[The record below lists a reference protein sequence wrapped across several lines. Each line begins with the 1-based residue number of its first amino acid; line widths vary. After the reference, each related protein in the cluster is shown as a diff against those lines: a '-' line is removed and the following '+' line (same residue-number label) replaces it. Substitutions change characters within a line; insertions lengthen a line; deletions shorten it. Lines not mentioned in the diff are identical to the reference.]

1 MQFGEHIKEQ
11 RKIKNMTQEDVA
23 KHLHVS
29 RKTISSWENE
39 NSYPDIKSLVKIS
52 DLYQISLDT
61 LLNEDSGLKE
71 YLQKDK
77 VQDNFVELKYV
88 INALFYLAILLVAT
102 LKNYSSLFFLF
113 GVFLLRLACDHFM
126 KESKL
131 LNIDYDL
138 PFRNWN
144 RSLPVKIFFI
154 SSFVFIFGFAGWT
167 IYADFNNLNTN
178 LPMIAMG
185 ISLQVM
191 NLILYIINKFHI
203 R

>member
-1 MQFGEHIKEQ
+1 MQFGERIQQQ

-23 KHLHVS
+23 THLNVS

-39 NSYPDIKSLVKIS
+39 NSYPDIKRLVRIS

-61 LLNEDSGLKE
+61 LLNEDSRLKE

-88 INALFYLAILLVAT
+88 INALLFLALSLVAI

-113 GVFLLRLACDHFM
+113 GVFLLRFACDHFM

-138 PFRNWN
+138 PLRNWN

-154 SSFVFIFGFAGWT
+154 SCFVFIFGFAGWA
-167 IYADFNNLNTN
+167 IYADFNNLNTT
-178 LPMIAMG
+178 LPTIVMG

>member
-1 MQFGEHIKEQ
+1 MKFGERIKEQ

-52 DLYQISLDT
+52 DLYQISLDS

-77 VQDNFVELKYV
+77 VQSNYLELKYG
-88 INALFYLAILLVAT
+88 ISALGSLAITLLAVVNNAT
-102 LKNYSSLFFLF
+102 ALVFFIGIAL
-113 GVFLLRLACDHFM
+113 VQAANNQFM
-126 KESKL
+126 KKTGLESPENKKSIL
-131 LNIDYDL
+131 KDPNA
-138 PFRNWN
+138 RT
-144 RSLPVKIFFI
+144 SVKII
-154 SSFVFIFGFAGWT
+154 TIF
-167 IYADFNNLNTN
+167 
-178 LPMIAMG
+178 
-185 ISLQVM
+185 
-191 NLILYIINKFHI
+191 LILIGIIIIIWMGYISIVSNTVIGLIVIGIYTQIVNLFVYIIDKFHL